1 MNIIRA
7 KVTTEATT
15 EAFSQMSVK
24 FFSDLKV
31 GIKELSPVYAGAN
44 RETTFSKIKY
54 AVVCNL
60 ALHM

>member
-44 RETTFSKIKY
+44 RETTT
-54 AVVCNL
+54 L
-60 ALHM
+60 RP